1 MKKVVRDKTQKIYR
15 EIFWLQLIAFG
26 GCFDEQT
33 KYQSKK

>member
-1 MKKVVRDKTQKIYR
+1 MKKVVRDKTQKLYQ
-15 EIFWLQLIAFG
+15 EISWLKLIAFG